1 MNLSK
6 TLWDITKGMG
16 NATGLPYLI
25 NTTIT
30 NPIKQL
36 TAQAT
41 GNKVAYRNA
50 GRAYE
55 KPVKR
60 QLQEWGGNSAS
71 ALLPFVAGGLASK
84 LPIPPANSLAQ
95 KALLGMGQGGILG
108 GAMNVTG
115 TYGAGGDP
123 TLKTFGQGALVG
135 GLIGGASPLGRA
147 AWLANKKNLP
157 QAPPTISTSP
167 SNTNPHL
174 YQANQHLSQI
184 ERSLRQE
191 NLPVSTF
198 KQLAKA
204 REEALKDIIHI
215 NKTGLPMAVKPKG
228 GVYGAAKQAQLS
240 KQDANA
246 QWSRDLVTNYF
257 DNQPVVKGSALTG
270 EGAKASS
277 GALSSQ
283 ARRDALA
290 KKMGYNIKRK

>member
-147 AWLANKKNLP
+147 IFLKGKP
-157 QAPPTISTSP
+157 MGPVAPPRATPDELAALRGSLNRHYNITP
-167 SNTNPHL
+167 GGNTPGDLNYL
-174 YQANQHLSQI
+174 IRDTN
-184 ERSLRQE
+184 R
-191 NLPVSTF
+191 
-198 KQLAKA
+198 
-204 REEALKDIIHI
+204 
-215 NKTGLPMAVKPKG
+215 
-228 GVYGAAKQAQLS
+228 AAKRLNIPLNNGISHNHEVIQEYLKTVGSTKVPQYHKLPGVGEGDPDITQRLWMDYFAS
-240 KQDANA
+240 KPA
-246 QWSRDLVTNYF
+246 
-257 DNQPVVKGSALTG
+257 VKGSGMSG
-270 EGAKASS
+270 EGARASS
-277 GALSSQ
+277 GNLSSQ